1 MNQLSSMLGAI
12 LRGLRARALLSAGSV
27 LLTALAVASAV
38 LGPIF
43 AAAVTNSY
51 VVTRLREA
59 PPALT
64 GLSRVFTPDSATSST
79 DAVAQAV
86 AGTESLND
94 GPWGETVGIVQSERV
109 MALRGAVEFW
119 ARDGACEAL
128 EVTGR
133 CPEREGEVLLLEKA
147 AEQQGAVIGEPLEL
161 IGFEPP
167 ALTGLGLP
175 RPGLTTV
182 TVVGTY
188 ATPTVAT
195 DWLVPL
201 RLTSTNEAVSD
212 GPGGGYTPYSP
223 GPVIT
228 TPGTV
233 EAMGDWT
240 VRVDT
245 FLDVPADITPAELSV
260 AARSA
265 ATIPDDQAVEVEG
278 GTLHDD
284 GTNDLAGV
292 LDEVRTQ
299 QDTARS
305 SIAPA
310 VLSLVLVAL
319 ALLMR
324 LLNAASELR
333 VPELALASL
342 RGVTSRRLWGLGL
355 AEPVAILVISA
366 PIGVALGLGSSL
378 LLVRAWL
385 VPGLPLPVVATS
397 WVAAGL
403 VLLAA
408 LAVACVA
415 IGLVV
420 RESLASQLAGVR
432 RPAAARRWSVIA
444 QLTLVALAA
453 AVLLSKLSDSDGGD
467 PDVTDLLLP
476 VLLAVVAGLA
486 ATRLTAALATWWT
499 RRSRGRSL
507 SGFVSSRAISRRQE
521 GTLIILPITAAI
533 AVAVFGAGVYD
544 SAAAWRTSVAATVSP
559 AHTTWRSPVSY
570 AETLELTRRIDP
582 EGEWVMAA
590 GSVLNPGAHFSVV
603 DSSRLARVATWPPTW
618 TPGRDVEQ
626 VAEDISPPGAVPT
639 FSGRRISVTVDSD
652 VESDKPLAME
662 VRFGRRDGIPL
673 KVYLGPFG
681 PGESTRSAK
690 VPWCRELP
698 CPIEGMTLGGGAG
711 TNTSMTGELAV
722 TAVLADGQP
731 VPGVIEGADWV
742 ATPDPAVRSSITD
755 LREVDGTLEMTVDT
769 GDSVGMAR
777 LTAGGIVE
785 QRPALAGPKVQ
796 QTALAKLD
804 EGFGLVRV
812 DPLGGIGAVEGMP
825 FAGPSGLLV
834 DYSSFITDRPVYNSN
849 LDTRVLQR
857 EGAPSGITDALS
869 AAGLTIETTLAQERR
884 VLDQSAYAL
893 ALRLYA
899 VVAALVLLMA
909 LAGLFVSAAV
919 QLPARRRD
927 AAALRGVGVPR
938 SSVMVAVVRELAVV
952 LGGAAIAGI
961 LAGSLAQWVV
971 LRTITLGYAEGLA
984 TPALVATISPLRLV
998 VLALL
1003 AAAVFGAVALASA
1016 SMTVRGAR
1024 GATLR
1029 ESAR

>member
-1 MNQLSSMLGAI
+1 MTTRLGMLGAI

-43 AAAVTNSY
+43 ADAVTNSY
-51 VVTRLREA
+51 LVTRLREA

-64 GLSRVFTPDSATSST
+64 GISRVFTPSSAMPAAEAVD
-79 DAVAQAV
+79 DAVAA
-86 AGTESLND
+86 TDSFNE
-94 GPWGETVGIVQSERV
+94 GPWGTTVPIVQSERL

-119 ARDGACEAL
+119 SRADACDTL
-128 EVTGR
+128 EITGR
-133 CPEREGEVLLLEKA
+133 CPERTGEVLLLQKA
-147 AEQQGAVIGEPLEL
+147 AEQKGAELGEPLDLVE
-161 IGFEPP
+161 FEPG
-167 ALTGLGLP
+167 ALQGLGLP
-175 RPGLTTV
+175 RPRVTTV

-188 ATPTVAT
+188 TTPTDAT
-195 DWLVPL
+195 DWLVPS

-212 GPGGGYTPYSP
+212 RPGGGYTPYSP
-223 GPVIT
+223 GPIFT
-228 TPGTV
+228 TPETV
-233 EAMGDWT
+233 EEMGDWT

-245 FLDVPADITPAELSV
+245 FLDVPADSTPAELSV
-260 AARSA
+260 AARA
-265 ATIPDDQAVEVEG
+265 ADSLPDDGSVDVAG
-278 GTLHDD
+278 GTLRDD
-284 GTNDLAGV
+284 GTNDLASV
-292 LDEVRTQ
+292 LTEVRSQ
-299 QDTARS
+299 QATARS

-342 RGVTSRRLWGLGL
+342 RGVTARKLWGLGL
-355 AEPVAILVISA
+355 AEPLALLVIA
-366 PIGVALGLGSSL
+366 TPIGVALGLGSAA

-385 VPGLPLPVVATS
+385 VPGLPLPVPALS
-397 WVAAGL
+397 WAAAAL

-408 LAVACVA
+408 LVVACVA

-432 RPAAARRWSVIA
+432 RPVAARRWSVVA

-453 AVLLSKLSDSDGGD
+453 TVLLSKLSDSGGGD

-476 VLLAVVAGLA
+476 VLLAVVAGLL
-486 ATRLTAALATWWT
+486 ATRLTAVLATWWT

-521 GTLIILPITAAI
+521 GTLVILPITAAI
-533 AVAVFGAGVYD
+533 AVSVFGAGVYD
-544 SAAAWRTSVAATVSP
+544 SAATWRTSVAATLSP
-559 AHTTWRSPVSY
+559 ADTTWHSPVSY

-582 EGEWVMAA
+582 DGEWVMAA
-590 GSVLNPGAHFSVV
+590 GSVLNPGAAFSVV

-618 TPGRDVEQ
+618 SPGLDVEQ
-626 VAEDISPPGAVPT
+626 VVDDIRPPGQVPT
-639 FSGRRISVTVDSD
+639 FSGRRISVTVDNGAQT
-652 VESDKPLAME
+652 DKPLAVE

-673 KVYLGPFG
+673 KVYLGPYG
-681 PGESTRSAK
+681 PGESTRSAR
-690 VPWCRELP
+690 VPWCRDLP

-711 TNTSMTGELAV
+711 TNMAMSG
-722 TAVLADGQP
+722 TASVLAIEADGEP
-731 VPGVIEGADWV
+731 VAGAIDGAGWV
-742 ATPDPAVRSSITD
+742 PTPDPAVRSAVTD
-755 LREVDGTLEMTVDT
+755 LRVSDGHLDLDLDT
-769 GDSVGMAR
+769 GSSVGMAR
-777 LTAGGIVE
+777 LTSGGIVE
-785 QRPALAGPKVQ
+785 SRPALMGPKVQ

-804 EGFGLVRV
+804 EGFGLIRV
-812 DPLGGIGAVEGMP
+812 DPVGVIEGMP
-825 FAGPSGLLV
+825 FVGPAGLLV

-857 EGAPSGITDALS
+857 EGAPSEVTDALS
-869 AAGLTIETTLAQERR
+869 AAGLTVETTLAQERR

-899 VVAALVLLMA
+899 VVAALVLVMA

-927 AAALRGVGVPR
+927 AAALRVVGVPR

-952 LGGAAIAGI
+952 LGSAALAGI
-961 LAGSLAQWVV
+961 LAGSLAQYVV

-984 TPALVATISPLRLV
+984 TPALVASISPLRLV

-1003 AAAVFGAVALASA
+1003 AAAVFGAVALVSA

-1024 GATLR
+1024 GSTLR